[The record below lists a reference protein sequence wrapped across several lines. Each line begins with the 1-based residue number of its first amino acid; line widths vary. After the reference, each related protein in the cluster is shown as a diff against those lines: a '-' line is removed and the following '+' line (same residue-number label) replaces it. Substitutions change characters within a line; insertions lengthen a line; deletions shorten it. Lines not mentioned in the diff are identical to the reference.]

1 MESAERGVR
10 VATHARKNFILTISF
25 PYSCLFE
32 MEEGRAYAIEAEVS
46 LSDEELR
53 PLRAQFEDE
62 LPNPSP
68 STKVALFP
76 IA

>member
-1 MESAERGVR
+1 
-10 VATHARKNFILTISF
+10 
-25 PYSCLFE
+25 